1 MANMQV
7 TQRQLRQIIR
17 EEVSRLLN
25 EQDDKVARVRVR
37 GHDDLQPVRA
47 GDKVGYSGSTY
58 TVTSAG
64 TVDGQPF
71 VKGRIGRDGP
81 IESLLSTRDDP
92 SEVVFSRIDRTSE
105 DDVAAARAF
114 HAARRREDR

>member
-1 MANMQV
+1 MKI

-64 TVDGQPF
+64 TNSEGSF
-71 VKGRIGRDGP
+71 VKGRIGREGP
-81 IESLLSTRDDP
+81 IESLLTTRDDP
-92 SEVVFSRIDRTSE
+92 DRVFFSYVERPCE

-114 HAARRREDR
+114 YAARRREDR